1 MSKNSAVATNK
12 KVKAGKV
19 TKKSANKNLHVV
31 PHTEGWVIRSEGS
44 TRASSLHGTQREA
57 IETARA
63 LAQRNAITLVIH
75 GRDGRIKSWDSYS
88 RDPTPAREPRKVLY
102 PTSMP
107 RTASKH
113 AIKRAVSEAISEA
126 ASATLTKDIKQ

>member
-1 MSKNSAVATNK
+1 MSKNSAAATNK
-12 KVKAGKV
+12 KGRIGKV

-44 TRASSLHGTQREA
+44 IRASSLHGTQREA

-75 GRDGRIKSWDSYS
+75 GRDGRIKSRDSYN

-113 AIKRAVSEAISEA
+113 AIKRAVSEVISER
-126 ASATLTKDIKQ
+126 ASAMATKDTEQ

>member
-1 MSKNSAVATNK
+1 MSKNSAVATKK
-12 KVKAGKV
+12 KVKTGNV
-19 TKKSANKNLHVV
+19 TKKSAGKNLHVV

-63 LAQRNAITLVIH
+63 LAEKNAITLVIH
-75 GRDGRIKSWDSYS
+75 GRDGRVKSRDSYN
-88 RDPTPAREPRKVLY
+88 RDPMPAREPRKVLY
-102 PTSMP
+102 PTSIP

-126 ASATLTKDIKQ
+126 ASATLTKDTEH

>member
-1 MSKNSAVATNK
+1 MSKNSAVANQK
-12 KVKAGKV
+12 KVKTENV
-19 TKKSANKNLHVV
+19 TKKSAGKNLHVV

-44 TRASSLHGTQREA
+44 TRTSSLHGTQREA

-63 LAQRNAITLVIH
+63 LAKQNAITLVIH

-88 RDPTPAREPRKVLY
+88 RDPKPAREPRKVLY

-126 ASATLTKDIKQ
+126 ASATLTKDMKQ

>member
-1 MSKNSAVATNK
+1 MAKNSAFATK
-12 KVKAGKV
+12 KKGKV
-19 TKKSANKNLHVV
+19 TKKSAGKNLHVV
-31 PHTEGWVIRSEGS
+31 RHNEGWVIRSEGS
-44 TRASSLHGTQREA
+44 TRVSSLHNTQREA
-57 IETARA
+57 IETARE

-88 RDPTPAREPRKVLY
+88 RTPTTIPEPRKVLY

-126 ASATLTKDIKQ
+126 ANATPK